1 MYKFVIIIWKN
12 AGKEVKKVIKA
23 FLKKILFKEKA
34 TSESYIRYLRNI
46 GMKIGE
52 DCTIYA
58 PKNTIIDQQYPWLI
72 SIGNHVRITEGV
84 ILLTHDY
91 SWSVLK
97 HIEGAILGAAGEVVI
112 GDNVFIG
119 MNSIIL
125 RGTHIGNNVIIGA
138 GSVVSNDC
146 ESGWVYAGNPA
157 QKIITVEEF
166 YKKRLKLQ
174 LDEAKLLA
182 KKYYERFGE
191 KPSKEVFHEFFMLF
205 EQEIPENDVYNNK
218 MRLGDNYDVSCCYMK
233 QRKAMFNNFEEFLE
247 FCLEN

>member
-1 MYKFVIIIWKN
+1 M
-12 AGKEVKKVIKA
+12 IKS
-23 FLKKILFKEKA
+23 FLRKMIFKEKA
-34 TSESYIRYLRNI
+34 TSESYIQYLRKL
-46 GMKIGE
+46 GMSIGE

-97 HIEGAILGAAGEVVI
+97 QIKVENVAGAILGAAGEVVI
-112 GDNVFIG
+112 GNNVFIG

-125 RGTHIGNNVIIGA
+125 RGTHIGDNVIIGA
-138 GSVVSNDC
+138 GSVVSKNC

-157 QKIITVEEF
+157 KKVITVEKF
-166 YKKRLKLQ
+166 YQKRMSAQ

-182 KKYYERFGE
+182 CKYYERFGK
-191 KPSKEVFHEFFMLF
+191 KPSPEIFHEFFMLF
-205 EQEIPENDVYNNK
+205 ESEIPQNEVYKQK
-218 MRLGDNYDVSCCYMK
+218 MKLGDNYEESCCYLEQHRVK
-233 QRKAMFNNFEEFLE
+233 FHDFEEFLDY
-247 FCLEN
+247 CLKK